1 MPSEFDSQTIER
13 FYAAMQD
20 SVDLINGILA
30 GTELVEQSVEERQDA
45 LQRNAAHLEY
55 MLAKDIW
62 TTEDTTAVNAAIVA
76 AYQALQE

>member
-13 FYAAMQD
+13 FYVAMQD

-62 TTEDTTAVNAAIVA
+62 TTEDMTAVNAAIVA
-76 AYQALQE
+76 AYQA